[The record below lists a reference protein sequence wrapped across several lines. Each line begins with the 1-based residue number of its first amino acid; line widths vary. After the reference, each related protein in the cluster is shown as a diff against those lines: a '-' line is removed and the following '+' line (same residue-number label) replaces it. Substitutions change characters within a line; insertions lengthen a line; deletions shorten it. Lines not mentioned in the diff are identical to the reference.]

1 MRKTIFDAVK
11 KIIPRISDTELIALR
26 SGTTSIDRDIFKGN
40 VNYPPDKKIKYEF
53 PSSKVEELLNK
64 YGQYQEIYPN
74 APHEEIFEYIGK
86 KKFLSLIIDKEYG
99 GKKLSVKELSSV
111 LTKIASVSPALG
123 IAVMVPNSLG
133 PAELLQHYGTDEQ
146 KTHYLPGLA
155 NGKYIPCFGLTGP
168 TNGSDATGTI
178 DEGIVKMDEY
188 GRKYVDV
195 TINKRYITLA
205 PVANLFG
212 LAIKVKDPHNI
223 LRGKGKEGVTVFLLK
238 KKHCGLEQET
248 HHNPLNV
255 GFPNGTIK
263 GRLEISL
270 DDVIGGPDNTGHG
283 WKMLMECLAAGRGIC
298 LPATAKASSNVATI
312 GMYHYASHRVQFKM
326 PIIKME
332 GIQKKIADMLYHTW
346 IINTSIALT
355 NNLLDMGEKP
365 AVISAI
371 MKQQTTDRAREVLNH
386 AMDIHAG
393 SAICLGKNNFLE
405 KFYKAAPIG
414 ITVEGSNTLTKN
426 LIIFGQGLNKS
437 HPHISDILENIL
449 NDDVTS
455 FNKNFFRIIN
465 HSLKCYLSS
474 FISSFKWSS
483 LCTTYDVLEQ
493 QTKHFANL
501 ANFIALKGGAIK
513 SQQMLSSD
521 MADILSNL
529 YLAHSVL
536 WFHHHHKISKDLTL
550 YCINRLCQENQ
561 RIINRVINNQSIAW
575 KILLGH
581 MKKREK
587 DDVYKDT
594 CKIILEFQHNQFIHK
609 VLHEDIL
616 IKNTPIEDIMKLN
629 SIWKNTPYYNEEYNK
644 IIQVG
649 EYPNNKNDIFDK
661 DIVKDTLEKYDMKYK
676 FNNNIYP
683 EPVLIRKINKKKQ

>member
-1 MRKTIFDAVK
+1 MRKYIFDAVK
-11 KIIPRISDTELIALR
+11 RIIPRVSDTELIALR
-26 SGTTSIDRDIFKGN
+26 SGTTSLDRGIFKGK
-40 VNYPPDKKIKYEF
+40 VDYPPEKHINYQF
-53 PSSKVEELLNK
+53 PSTKIDELLDK
-64 YGQYQEIYPN
+64 YGKYQEIYPN
-74 APHEEIFEYIGK
+74 APHKKIFDYIGK
-86 KKFLSLIIDKEYG
+86 NKFLSFIIDRRYG
-99 GKKLSVKELSSV
+99 GIKLSVKELSSV
-111 LTKIASVSPALG
+111 LTKISSVNPALG

-133 PAELLQHYGTDEQ
+133 PAELLQHYGTKEQ
-146 KTHYLPGLA
+146 KEYYLPGLA
-155 NGKYIPCFGLTGP
+155 NGDYIPCFGLTGP

-178 DEGIVKMDEY
+178 DEGTVKLDEF
-188 GRKYVDV
+188 GRRYVDV

-212 LAIKVKDPHNI
+212 LAIKVKDPHN
-223 LRGKGKEGVTVFLLK
+223 LLTGKRKGKEGVTVFLLK
-238 KKHCGLEQET
+238 KEHDGLKQET

-263 GRLEISL
+263 GHLKISL
-270 DDVIGGPDNTGHG
+270 DDVIGGQENTGHG

-298 LPATAKASSNVATI
+298 LPATAKASSNVATL

-326 PIIKME
+326 PIIRME
-332 GIQKKIADMLYHTW
+332 GIQKKIVDMLFHTW
-346 IINTSIALT
+346 IINSSVALT
-355 NNLLDMGEKP
+355 NNLLDMGQKP

-393 SAICLGKNNFLE
+393 SAICLGENNFLD

-449 NDDVTS
+449 NDNVTS
-455 FNKNFFRIIN
+455 FNKNFYSIVK
-465 HSLKCYLSS
+465 HSIDCYLISLA
-474 FISSFKWSS
+474 SSFKPQSIS
-483 LCTTYDVLEQ
+483 TYRDVLEE
-493 QTKHFANL
+493 QTSYFANL

-513 SQQMLSSD
+513 SQQMLSAD

-529 YLAHSVL
+529 YLAHSVV
-536 WFHHHHKISKDLTL
+536 WFHKQNKVSRDLTF

-561 RIINRVINNQSIAW
+561 RIINRIIDNQPLQL
-575 KILLGH
+575 KFLLGH

-587 DDVYKDT
+587 YDVYKDT
-594 CKIILEFQHNQFIHK
+594 SNIILELQHNQAIRN
-609 VLHEDIL
+609 VLQEDII
-616 IKNTPIEDIMKLN
+616 IKNTPIEKLMKLDT
-629 SIWKNTPYYNEEYNK
+629 IKNTASYDEEYQK

-649 EYPNNKNDIFDK
+649 EFSNSENKIKKMPDK
-661 DIVKDTLEKYDMKYK
+661 EWVKGVEYVSNTQL
-676 FNNNIYP
+676 P
-683 EPVLIRKINKKKQ
+683 TQ